1 MKNFFMSMKIPQ
13 KQVWLLTASLA
24 FGQTAFSSE
33 NFVKELDSVTSAIV
47 QQNRKTV
54 VGTVSDN
61 YGPVIGASVV
71 VKGTTQ
77 GVITDLDGNFK
88 LEVPVGATIVISYIG
103 YKEKEIVYK
112 GEAELNVQLNENV
125 QELQEV
131 QVIAYG
137 ATKKVTV
144 TGAMSSITANDVL
157 KSPVSSIG
165 NALAGKM
172 PGLSAIQTSG
182 QPGGDDPTV
191 YVRGVGSLNESMSQ
205 PLFLVDGVERSFFQ
219 LDPNEVE
226 DITVLKDASAT
237 AVFGVRGAN
246 GVILVT
252 TKRGQ
257 EGKAKVSFSTSFA
270 LQTPTRLPEF
280 ANSYEYAMAYN
291 NAQLHD
297 GYTEDQLSFKPEAI
311 EAFRTH
317 SNPIAYPDMDWMDY
331 LVRNTA
337 LQTQHNMT
345 ISGGSQKVR
354 YFASLGVF
362 TQDGLFNCYQK
373 DYDDN
378 YSYNRYNYRLNLDI
392 DLTKTTQFRMNMGGR
407 VNDKHTPGVDGES
420 GLSNIETIFRGIY
433 WATPFSGSG
442 IVDGK
447 WVWADARNISSSF
460 GDMRDAMYTY
470 YGHGYDVTYGN
481 TLNFDFLLEQKL
493 NFITKGLKAHVKG
506 AYNSSVS
513 LTKKRR
519 GKTPHYEPLIQPDGS
534 TLLRRV
540 DEENKLGY
548 EEAIGRGK
556 DWYVEAA
563 LNYKRDFGKHHVSGL
578 VMYNQSITYYPS
590 GPSAF
595 LSIPRSYIGLVGR
608 ATYDYNTRYLLDV
621 NMGYNGSENFA
632 PGKRFGLFPA
642 FSVGW
647 IMSEEKFMKPVKNFM
662 DYLKVRVSY
671 GIVGNDRVSDNSR
684 FLYLPDVYNAAN
696 GGFFFGSGSSI
707 TTGANEAKKGNPN
720 VTWETAAK
728 QNYGVDAYF
737 FDSKLKVNFDYF
749 IEHRRDILTTRGTD
763 PGYLAVTLPTANIG
777 KVDNKGYEINVNWR
791 DKVNKLKYNIGF
803 NISRTKNKIVYMD
816 EVTYPYAYM

>member
-608 ATYDYNTRYLLDV
+608 ATYDYNTRYLLD
-621 NMGYNGSENFA
+621 
-632 PGKRFGLFPA
+632 
-642 FSVGW
+642 
-647 IMSEEKFMKPVKNFM
+647 
-662 DYLKVRVSY
+662 
-671 GIVGNDRVSDNSR
+671 
-684 FLYLPDVYNAAN
+684 
-696 GGFFFGSGSSI
+696 
-707 TTGANEAKKGNPN
+707 
-720 VTWETAAK
+720 
-728 QNYGVDAYF
+728 
-737 FDSKLKVNFDYF
+737 DS
-749 IEHRRDILTTRGTD
+749 
-763 PGYLAVTLPTANIG
+763 
-777 KVDNKGYEINVNWR
+777 
-791 DKVNKLKYNIGF
+791 
-803 NISRTKNKIVYMD
+803 
-816 EVTYPYAYM
+816 

>member
-407 VNDKHTPGVDGES
+407 VNDQAYS
-420 GLSNIETIFRGIY
+420 GRGRGIGAFQY
-433 WATPFSGSG
+433 
-442 IVDGK
+442 
-447 WVWADARNISSSF
+447 RNHF
-460 GDMRDAMYTY
+460 
-470 YGHGYDVTYGN
+470 
-481 TLNFDFLLEQKL
+481 
-493 NFITKGLKAHVKG
+493 
-506 AYNSSVS
+506 
-513 LTKKRR
+513 
-519 GKTPHYEPLIQPDGS
+519 
-534 TLLRRV
+534 
-540 DEENKLGY
+540 
-548 EEAIGRGK
+548 
-556 DWYVEAA
+556 
-563 LNYKRDFGKHHVSGL
+563 
-578 VMYNQSITYYPS
+578 
-590 GPSAF
+590 
-595 LSIPRSYIGLVGR
+595 
-608 ATYDYNTRYLLDV
+608 
-621 NMGYNGSENFA
+621 
-632 PGKRFGLFPA
+632 
-642 FSVGW
+642 
-647 IMSEEKFMKPVKNFM
+647 
-662 DYLKVRVSY
+662 
-671 GIVGNDRVSDNSR
+671 
-684 FLYLPDVYNAAN
+684 
-696 GGFFFGSGSSI
+696 
-707 TTGANEAKKGNPN
+707 
-720 VTWETAAK
+720 
-728 QNYGVDAYF
+728 
-737 FDSKLKVNFDYF
+737 
-749 IEHRRDILTTRGTD
+749 
-763 PGYLAVTLPTANIG
+763 PGYLL
-777 KVDNKGYEINVNWR
+777 GYPILR
-791 DKVNKLKYNIGF
+791 FRYRG
-803 NISRTKNKIVYMD
+803 R
-816 EVTYPYAYM
+816 

>member
-647 IMSEEKFMKPVKNFM
+647 IK
-662 DYLKVRVSY
+662 
-671 GIVGNDRVSDNSR
+671 
-684 FLYLPDVYNAAN
+684 
-696 GGFFFGSGSSI
+696 
-707 TTGANEAKKGNPN
+707 
-720 VTWETAAK
+720 
-728 QNYGVDAYF
+728 
-737 FDSKLKVNFDYF
+737 
-749 IEHRRDILTTRGTD
+749 
-763 PGYLAVTLPTANIG
+763 
-777 KVDNKGYEINVNWR
+777 
-791 DKVNKLKYNIGF
+791 
-803 NISRTKNKIVYMD
+803 
-816 EVTYPYAYM
+816 

>member
-506 AYNSSVS
+506 DRKSV
-513 LTKKRR
+513 
-519 GKTPHYEPLIQPDGS
+519 
-534 TLLRRV
+534 V
-540 DEENKLGY
+540 
-548 EEAIGRGK
+548 
-556 DWYVEAA
+556 
-563 LNYKRDFGKHHVSGL
+563 
-578 VMYNQSITYYPS
+578 
-590 GPSAF
+590 
-595 LSIPRSYIGLVGR
+595 
-608 ATYDYNTRYLLDV
+608 
-621 NMGYNGSENFA
+621 
-632 PGKRFGLFPA
+632 
-642 FSVGW
+642 
-647 IMSEEKFMKPVKNFM
+647 
-662 DYLKVRVSY
+662 
-671 GIVGNDRVSDNSR
+671 
-684 FLYLPDVYNAAN
+684 
-696 GGFFFGSGSSI
+696 
-707 TTGANEAKKGNPN
+707 
-720 VTWETAAK
+720 
-728 QNYGVDAYF
+728 
-737 FDSKLKVNFDYF
+737 
-749 IEHRRDILTTRGTD
+749 
-763 PGYLAVTLPTANIG
+763 
-777 KVDNKGYEINVNWR
+777 
-791 DKVNKLKYNIGF
+791 
-803 NISRTKNKIVYMD
+803 
-816 EVTYPYAYM
+816 

>member
-621 NMGYNGSENFA
+621 N
-632 PGKRFGLFPA
+632 
-642 FSVGW
+642 
-647 IMSEEKFMKPVKNFM
+647 I
-662 DYLKVRVSY
+662 
-671 GIVGNDRVSDNSR
+671 DRKSTRLNSSHYQQSR
-684 FLYLPDVYNAAN
+684 MP
-696 GGFFFGSGSSI
+696 SS
-707 TTGANEAKKGNPN
+707 A
-720 VTWETAAK
+720 
-728 QNYGVDAYF
+728 
-737 FDSKLKVNFDYF
+737 
-749 IEHRRDILTTRGTD
+749 
-763 PGYLAVTLPTANIG
+763 
-777 KVDNKGYEINVNWR
+777 
-791 DKVNKLKYNIGF
+791 
-803 NISRTKNKIVYMD
+803 
-816 EVTYPYAYM
+816 

>member
-737 FDSKLKVNFDYF
+737 FDSKLKENIDYF
-749 IEHRRDILTTRGTD
+749 IEHRRDI
-763 PGYLAVTLPTANIG
+763 
-777 KVDNKGYEINVNWR
+777 
-791 DKVNKLKYNIGF
+791 
-803 NISRTKNKIVYMD
+803 
-816 EVTYPYAYM
+816 